1 MTLLFGGL
9 GDAPGTTTTVGRGEV
24 ASATDGTDGG
34 GAVDKCMVLNEDSKG
49 P

>member
-1 MTLLFGGL
+1 VTLLFGGP

-34 GAVDKCMVLNEDSKG
+34 GAVDKCMVLNEDLEW